1 MSVVLQRVYMSLMG
15 ERMSGRENERTK
27 GCAIDK
33 PCQELTC
40 TWDRLS
46 APYPAMMAPMLAIT
60 HSVEL
65 KPIIPTPWKRSRP
78 T

>member
-1 MSVVLQRVYMSLMG
+1 MNVGLQRAYMSLMG
-15 ERMSGRENERTK
+15 ERLSGRENERTK
-27 GCAIDK
+27 GCVIDK
-33 PCQELTC
+33 PCQEPTS
-40 TWDRLS
+40 TWARLS

-65 KPIIPTPWKRSRP
+65 KPIMPTPWKRSRP